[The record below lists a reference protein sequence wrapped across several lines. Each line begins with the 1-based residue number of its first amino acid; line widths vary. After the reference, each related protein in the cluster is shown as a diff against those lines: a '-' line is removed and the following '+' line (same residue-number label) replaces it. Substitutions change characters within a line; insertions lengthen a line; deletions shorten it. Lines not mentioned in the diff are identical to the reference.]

1 MWLRSSPMVNEWQ
14 ENVTWPHTPLISF
27 IFNVL
32 VPGAPS
38 VFLRSQ
44 KSRRLRLL
52 LTSWAPKESPDSRES
67 ANAEISKRIEQQ
79 GHHVQEHVI

>member
-1 MWLRSSPMVNEWQ
+1 MWLRSPPMVNEWQ

-32 VPGAPS
+32 VPS
-38 VFLRSQ
+38 VLRSQ

-52 LTSWAPKESPDSRES
+52 LTSWAPKESPDSRKS
-67 ANAEISKRIEQQ
+67 ANAEISKRIELQ